1 MNHLV
6 VVGGTAVPQFMA
18 ERAYSVFGKLIDCPT
33 TITSIPAWGFDNSK
47 QYGMVPSIIHLVP
60 GLGHPEEAYEK
71 IAQKIFDQAGENQI
85 DIIGHSQ
92 GGFDAISLAY
102 QYPDKVRNAIT
113 IATPHDGTQ
122 VAWLARKFAPTQAI
136 KAMSPD
142 SRFIQRHK
150 LRLDE
155 LSKMN
160 GGPSIHSIFTVE
172 DGLVPYRSACLEIL
186 NFTSENFHDYIVC
199 PEREYLNLRRR
210 CEISSQV
217 ELLEDDWYRA
227 GQRFGWAGQVF
238 CHGVIIWQKSVLELT
253 KSILG
258 YQDGQPAEQ
267 LEAVMQI

>member
-18 ERAYSVFGKLIDCPT
+18 DWAYSVFGKLIDCPT
-33 TITSIPAWGFDNSK
+33 TITSIPSWGFDNSK
-47 QYGMVPSIIHLVP
+47 QYGVVPSIVHLVP

-71 IAQKIFDQAGENQI
+71 IAKKVFDQAGENQI

-113 IATPHDGTQ
+113 IATPHNGTQ
-122 VAWLARKFAPTQAI
+122 VAWMARKLAPAQAI

-150 LRLDE
+150 SRLDE
-155 LSKMN
+155 LSRMD
-160 GGPSIHSIFTVE
+160 GGPSVHSIFTVE

-186 NFTSENFHDYIVC
+186 NFIGENFHDYIVC
-199 PEREYLNLRRR
+199 SEIEYLSLRRR

-217 ELLEDDWYRA
+217 ELLKDDWYRA
-227 GQRFGWAGQVF
+227 GQRFGWFGQVF
-238 CHGVIIWQKSVLELT
+238 CHGVIIWQKSVLELA

-258 YQDGQPAEQ
+258 YQGEQ
-267 LEAVMQI
+267 SIKPLEVSMQI